1 MKTRLDE
8 LSEALEEYSDD
19 QIEGIFKK
27 ADKLQ
32 RNKKTTFNSFGDDM
46 GKGSMRNQTCPNCS
60 RKFKRCNCGVKKSD
74 ASLWKVVDKLLLV
87 A

>member
-19 QIEGIFKK
+19 QIEDIFKK

-32 RNKKTTFNSFGDDM
+32 RLKKTTFNSLGEDM
-46 GKGSMRNQTCPNCS
+46 NKGSMRNVTCPNCLK
-60 RKFKRCNCGVKKSD
+60 KFKKCNCGVKESD
-74 ASLWKVVDKLLLV
+74 ASL
-87 A
+87 